1 MWVCGVGSVRGCR
14 RGERFVLD
22 GLMRDAD
29 YVNLVSNFGDNFVT
43 KLLHNLL
50 SKGAV
55 RAKLM

>member
-14 RGERFVLD
+14 RGEMFVLD

-50 SKGAV
+50 SKRVFGA
-55 RAKLM
+55 